1 MAFQSILILASL
13 GALITLYI
21 SIAHLM
27 KKNVACPIN
36 SKHCNIVLN
45 SKYSRTL
52 GIKNEIIGFTY
63 YTAIILVAI
72 LFQTQTNIAALKIV
86 SSIAALYS
94 IYLFGIQVTKI
105 KKYCSWCITTAL
117 INIIISVLLITK
129 L

>member
-1 MAFQSILILASL
+1 MAFQSILILASI

-27 KKNVACPIN
+27 KKNVVCPIN
-36 SKHCNIVLN
+36 TKHCNLVLN

-52 GIKNEIIGFTY
+52 GVKNEIIGFAY
-63 YTAIILVAI
+63 YAAIILVSI
-72 LFQTQTNIAALKIV
+72 LFQTQTNIAVLKMI
-86 SSIAALYS
+86 SAIAALYS
-94 IYLFGIQVTKI
+94 IYLFSIQITKI

-117 INIIISVLLITK
+117 INIVISVLLITK